1 MESDLISNLPDEIL
15 GKILSLV
22 PTKVAASTSVLSKR
36 WRNLLGL
43 IDSLCFDE
51 SMVVVYPN
59 EEEEAA
65 ASGSHSFFDFVDKT
79 FALLSKS
86 PIIKKLSLSHIPTR
100 GRDDDYSRVN
110 RWIWTT
116 LERGLSELHLHATP
130 RCHGVNISRELFTS
144 HTLVK
149 LTLSGEY
156 FLEVNRVFLPALK
169 SMSLL
174 SNWLDGPNYG
184 RLLDGCPVLEDLLIT
199 ETHHW
204 ALPCCASYVES
215 ASLRRLVII
224 ATLSHT
230 EDTDVFLKAPSLVFL
245 DYSGYATNVYDF
257 VDLDMLVE
265 ARLNLMLWD
274 SSVYDKH
281 DDDDVYYYDSDNN
294 CYYDAGRPEGISADI
309 TGLVAGIS
317 NITTL
322 HLSPQSLELF
332 YLCCESIPVFNNLLT
347 LSIESGKAQ
356 GWQAMPLLLES
367 CPNLHTLVIK
377 GLVHRVTNRCGDAC
391 PCSPY
396 GHKNKKR
403 RTVKDE
409 EEFCCLSTCQVK
421 VLEISE
427 YGGSFQEL
435 KQMRH
440 FLEKLECLETVKV
453 CVDADENNT
462 DGEFLRANLLS
473 LPRLSS
479 KCNIVFI

>member
-1 MESDLISNLPDEIL
+1 MDVQRQSRCARNSLLMKQRVTKRGGDLMRGGLTDLLIGSIIGLFRFNLPDEIL
-15 GKILSLV
+15 GKILSLI

-51 SMVVVYPN
+51 S
-59 EEEEAA
+59 EDA
-65 ASGSHSFFDFVDKT
+65 ASGSHRFFDFVDKT
-79 FALLSKS
+79 FAL
-86 PIIKKLSLSHIPTR
+86 
-100 GRDDDYSRVN
+100 
-110 RWIWTT
+110 RWIWTA

-130 RCHGVNISRELFTS
+130 
-144 HTLVK
+144 
-149 LTLSGEY
+149 TLSRCLSIERAVH
-156 FLEVNRVFLPALK
+156 EQHTALK
-169 SMSLL
+169 SISLL

-199 ETHHW
+199 ETHRW
-204 ALPCCASYVES
+204 ALPCCASFVES
-215 ASLRRLVII
+215 ASLRRLVI
-224 ATLSHT
+224 TVKLSDT
-230 EDTDVFLKAPSLVFL
+230 EDTSVFLKAPSLVLL
-245 DYSGYATNVYDF
+245 DYSGYVTNVYDF

-274 SSVYDKH
+274 SSVYDEHH
-281 DDDDVYYYDSDNN
+281 DYYDCHNN

-309 TGLVAGIS
+309 TRLVAGIS

-322 HLSPQSLELF
+322 HLSPESLELF
-332 YLCCESIPVFNNLLT
+332 HLCCESIPVFNNLLT
-347 LSIESGKAQ
+347 LSIESDKAH

-391 PCSPY
+391 PCGPDE
-396 GHKNKKR
+396 HKNKKR
-403 RTVKDE
+403 RM
-409 EEFCCLSTCQVK
+409 
-421 VLEISE
+421 VLGISE

-440 FLEKLECLETVKV
+440 FLGKLECLETVKV
-453 CVDADENNT
+453 CVDAEENNNNC
-462 DGEFLRANLLS
+462 EVLRANLLS

-479 KCNIVFI
+479 KCNIMFI

>member
-1 MESDLISNLPDEIL
+1 MVDLISNLPDEIL

-51 SMVVVYPN
+51 S
-59 EEEEAA
+59 EEAT
-65 ASGSHSFFDFVDKT
+65 SGSHRFFDFVDKT
-79 FALLSKS
+79 FALLSES
-86 PIIKKLSLSHIPTR
+86 PIIKKLSLSHIPTS
-100 GRDDDYSRVN
+100 GRDDDNSRVS
-110 RWIWTT
+110 RWIWTA

-130 RCHGVNISRELFTS
+130 RCHGVYLSRELFTS
-144 HTLVK
+144 NTLVK

-156 FLEVNRVFLPALK
+156 ALEVNRVFLPALK
-169 SMSLL
+169 SISLL
-174 SNWLDGPNYG
+174 STWLDGPNYG

-199 ETHHW
+199 ETHRW
-204 ALPCCASYVES
+204 ALPCCASFVES
-215 ASLRRLVII
+215 ASLRRLVI
-224 ATLSHT
+224 TVKLS
-230 EDTDVFLKAPSLVFL
+230 DTQDTTVFLKAPSLVLL
-245 DYSGYATNVYDF
+245 DYSGYVTNVYDF

-265 ARLNLMLWD
+265 AKLNLMLWD
-274 SSVYDKH
+274 SSVYDEHH
-281 DDDDVYYYDSDNN
+281 DDDYYDD
-294 CYYDAGRPEGISADI
+294 GRPEGISADI
-309 TGLVAGIS
+309 TRLVAGIS

-322 HLSPQSLELF
+322 HLSPESLELF
-332 YLCCESIPVFNNLLT
+332 HLCCESIPVFNNLLT
-347 LSIESGKAQ
+347 LSIESDKAH

-391 PCSPY
+391 PCSPEE
-396 GHKNKKR
+396 HKNKKR

-409 EEFCCLSTCQVK
+409 EESCCLSTCHVK

-440 FLEKLECLETVKV
+440 FLGKLECLETVKV
-453 CVDADENNT
+453 CVDADENNNNR
-462 DGEFLRANLLS
+462 EVLQANLLS

-479 KCNIVFI
+479 KCNIMFI

>member
-1 MESDLISNLPDEIL
+1 MVDLISNLADEIL

-43 IDSLCFDE
+43 IDSLCF
-51 SMVVVYPN
+51 
-59 EEEEAA
+59 EEPEEA
-65 ASGSHSFFDFVDKT
+65 ASGSHRFFDFVDKT
-79 FALLSKS
+79 FALLSES
-86 PIIKKLSLSHIPTR
+86 PIIKKLSLSHIPTS

-110 RWIWTT
+110 RWIWTA

-130 RCHGVNISRELFTS
+130 RCHGVYLSRELFTS
-144 HTLVK
+144 NTLVK

-156 FLEVNRVFLPALK
+156 ALEVNRVFLPALK
-169 SMSLL
+169 SISLL

-199 ETHHW
+199 ETHRW
-204 ALPCCASYVES
+204 ALPCCASFVES
-215 ASLRRLVII
+215 ASLRRLVI
-224 ATLSHT
+224 TVKLSDT
-230 EDTDVFLKAPSLVFL
+230 EDTTVFLKAPSLVFL
-245 DYSGYATNVYDF
+245 DYSGYVTNVYDF

-274 SSVYDKH
+274 SSVYDEH
-281 DDDDVYYYDSDNN
+281 DDYYDCDNN
-294 CYYDAGRPEGISADI
+294 CYFDDGRPEGISADI

-317 NITTL
+317 NLTTL
-322 HLSPQSLELF
+322 HLSPESLELF
-332 YLCCESIPVFNNLLT
+332 HLCCESIPVFNNLLT
-347 LSIESGKAQ
+347 LSIESDKAH

-391 PCSPY
+391 PCSPEE
-396 GHKNKKR
+396 HKNKKR
-403 RTVKDE
+403 RMVKDE
-409 EEFCCLSTCQVK
+409 EEICCLSTCHVK
-421 VLEISE
+421 VLGISE
-427 YGGSFQEL
+427 YGGSFEEL

-440 FLEKLECLETVKV
+440 FLGKLECLETVKV
-453 CVDADENNT
+453 CVDAEENNNNR
-462 DGEFLRANLLS
+462 EVLRANLLS

-479 KCNIVFI
+479 KCNIMFI

>member
-1 MESDLISNLPDEIL
+1 MGSDLISNLPDEIL
-15 GKILSLV
+15 GKILSLA
-22 PTKVAASTSVLSKR
+22 PTKEAASTSVLSKR

-51 SMVVVYPN
+51 SMVVYPN
-59 EEEEAA
+59 DEEEA
-65 ASGSHSFFDFVDKT
+65 ASGSHRFFDFVENT
-79 FALLSKS
+79 FTLLSKT
-86 PIIKKLSLSHIPTR
+86 PVIKKLSLSHFPTR
-100 GRDDDYSRVN
+100 GRDDDCSRVN
-110 RWIWTT
+110 RWIWTA
-116 LERGLSELHLHATP
+116 LGRGLSELHLHATP
-130 RCHGVNISRELFTS
+130 SPRGHGFYLSTELFTS
-144 HTLVK
+144 NTLVK
-149 LTLSGEY
+149 LTLSSEY
-156 FLEVNRVFLPALK
+156 YLRVDRVFLPALK
-169 SMSLL
+169 SLSLL
-174 SNWLDGPNYG
+174 SNWLDGTNYD

-199 ETHHW
+199 ETHPW
-204 ALPCCASYVES
+204 ALPCCAAFVES
-215 ASLRRLVII
+215 ASLKRLVIT
-224 ATLSHT
+224 AKLSYT
-230 EDTDVFLKAPSLVFL
+230 EDTTVFIKAPSLLFL
-245 DYSGYATNVYDF
+245 DYSGYVTNVYNF

-274 SSVYDKH
+274 SSVYD
-281 DDDDVYYYDSDNN
+281 DDHDDVYYYDSDND
-294 CYYDAGRPEGISADI
+294 CYYDDGRPAKISADI

-322 HLSPQSLELF
+322 HLSPESLELF
-332 YLCCESIPVFNNLLT
+332 HLCCESMPVFTNLLT
-347 LSIESGKAQ
+347 LSIESDEAQ

-391 PCSPY
+391 PCSPDEPK
-396 GHKNKKR
+396 HKKR

-409 EEFCCLSTCQVK
+409 EEICCLSTCQVK

-453 CVDADENNT
+453 CADAEENNS